1 MSFQENRQE
10 ETQIYFTLSELLSS
24 NKSKFQRSEV
34 FQLENTYFSRP
45 ERQSDS
51 SKSSMHHQHH
61 HSHHFPH
68 RQHPSTIY
76 QQQHVR
82 QASQATTAPSI
93 DDQTEQKDWLHG
105 VHV

>member
-10 ETQIYFTLSELLSS
+10 ETQMYFTRSELLSS
-24 NKSKFQRSEV
+24 NKSKPQKSKVFQR
-34 FQLENTYFSRP
+34 ENTYFSRP
-45 ERQSDS
+45 ERQSNS
-51 SKSSMHHQHH
+51 SKSSMHH

-76 QQQHVR
+76 KQQHVR

-93 DDQTEQKDWLHG
+93 DDHTEQKDWLHG